1 MQFYCSLICSVQLV
15 TVFIC
20 YIHSI
25 TIILSKTNYL
35 LSFLFKKKKKKISYI
50 SRHVYISN
58 MFIILIWQC
67 LFSCGQPVN
76 SFLCCN
82 IKKKKCIK
90 RKRKH
95 TFAIPSTWL
104 STFLNTIDLFTHYT
118 VHNILK
124 HNYTAVLKY
133 KRLTDSWNF
142 MVIFVFFFF
151 NEGHY

>member
-1 MQFYCSLICSVQLV
+1 
-15 TVFIC
+15 
-20 YIHSI
+20 
-25 TIILSKTNYL
+25 
-35 LSFLFKKKKKKISYI
+35 
-50 SRHVYISN
+50 
-58 MFIILIWQC
+58 MFRILIWQF

-82 IKKKKCIK
+82 IKEKKCIK

-142 MVIFVFFFF
+142 VVIFVFFFF
-151 NEGHY
+151 FFKWGTLWNDDMENRIFNAVILILHLVIYTDSVWWHCCQYLSNSVRR